1 MTPISSHA
9 AGACRAPVPEG
20 LYRTTLAGPGRSL
33 VDAFMNL
40 EHSTQVDRVLRHAER
55 DLLSARVTLHPEEG
69 EGYWELTRIRNDLY
83 VILSDFSYTQ
93 ARFEFVPGD
102 GLVQFNFKLSGDLTY
117 AVGDPGPL
125 RFTRPALH
133 MWRQPTGID
142 MQEWTAPSSHE
153 RMVTITARPQF
164 LQSYLQTAD
173 NGTACD
179 PMRSRLHTFV
189 AEPSGRVDFCQLA
202 LTAPMVGILTQLLEN
217 PYQGVLY
224 LSYQEALIH
233 QLLCVAVAE
242 LAVPTGPATPYSQR
256 ELCALAAARKLL
268 SEQFTPAPNLQ
279 QVARSVGLSERAL
292 TRAFKAV
299 YGETVFDFGLRCRMQ
314 RAMSLLR
321 DRRWSVDRAS
331 EAVGYAH
338 PTSFATAFRRQ
349 FGLRPIDVK
358 PLKGR

>member
-1 MTPISSHA
+1 M
-9 AGACRAPVPEG
+9 APAPDG

-33 VDAFMNL
+33 VDAFMSL
-40 EHSTQVDRVLRHAER
+40 EHSPQVDRVLRHAGR
-55 DLLSARVTLHPEEG
+55 DLLSARVTLRPEEG
-69 EGYWELTRIRNDLY
+69 AGYWELTRIRNDLY
-83 VILSDFSYTQ
+83 VILSDFSYTR

-153 RMVTITARPQF
+153 RMVTISARPQF
-164 LQSYLQTAD
+164 LQSYLQAAD
-173 NGTACD
+173 SRPACSNM
-179 PMRSRLHTFV
+179 PSRLRAFV
-189 AEPSGRVDFCQLA
+189 SEPSGRVDFCQLA

-224 LSYQEALIH
+224 LTYQEALIY

-242 LAVPTGPATPYSQR
+242 LAVPTEPATPYSQR
-256 ELCALAAARKLL
+256 ELCSLAAARKLL
-268 SEQFTPAPNLQ
+268 AEQFTPAPSLQ
-279 QVARSVGLSERAL
+279 RLARSVGLSERAL

-314 RAMSLLR
+314 RAMSLLQ
-321 DRRWSVDRAS
+321 DRRWSVDRVS
-331 EAVGYAH
+331 DAVGYAH
-338 PTSFATAFRRQ
+338 PTSFATAFRRH

-358 PLKGR
+358 PLKRRRPIS